1 MKTGKAILTTT
12 ERACIIAV
20 VSLAFSENVAYN
32 MGHMLHASYIS
43 VFTVSA
49 VVLQRERQNF
59 EEEDE

>member
-1 MKTGKAILTTT
+1 MKTVKAILTTT
-12 ERACIIAV
+12 EIACIIAV
-20 VSLAFSENVAYN
+20 VSLSFSENAAHN

-43 VFTVSA
+43 VFTVLA